1 MNMKTEYLCKS
12 RIKHILLIGT
22 AMFLISPITLYAGV
36 TVDLNTNTE
45 TGIMNVAQQ
54 QQQTV
59 KGIVKGPDGLP
70 VIAANISQKGTNN
83 ATITDLYGNFTLNI
97 TGQHPVLVISYI
109 GYVTTEVNVSGRAFI
124 EVVLQEDVEALD
136 EVVVVGYGTMRKKD
150 VTGAVSSVR
159 TEDITKNATSNVMQA
174 IAGKM
179 SGVQVV
185 QNSGTPGG
193 DVSILIRGVGTIND
207 ASPLYVIDGVP
218 VSGGMWY
225 LNPNDVES
233 IDVLKD
239 ASATAI
245 YGSRGANGVV
255 MVTTKQA
262 QEGHTEINFD
272 YSYGIQH
279 TAKTYDMLNASQ
291 YAALHNE
298 MRTNAGPE
306 YSLNP
311 AFSDPESLGTGTDWM
326 DAIFRTAPMQKVN
339 LSMLGGNQKI
349 SHATSLGYY
358 TQDGIMKN
366 SSYNRLSL
374 QSNISSKIVSNVTV
388 RANVNLSAENRRTQP
403 VSTVIQNAMRIL
415 PSIPIQDEN
424 GEYAGP
430 TGNAEWNGN
439 ALNPVAIINEQN
451 YRMKGF
457 RMLSNISLEWE
468 IVKGLKFKTTGG
480 AELGYDYNN
489 SYIPK
494 YKWGM
499 NESKN
504 TMQTVSSAYEQLY
517 LWDNTLNYDKSFGKH
532 RINVMAGTSYQEYK
546 KESVSASG
554 SGRASELTTELDN
567 ATKATDVGGNSL
579 RWALM
584 SYMARLHYSYDDRYL
599 VTATF
604 RADGSSKFGKDNR
617 FGYFPSFAAAW
628 NIGNESFMQ
637 SVKPISQ
644 LKLRVGYGQTGN
656 QNIGAYTF
664 ADKLSVNGVY
674 NFGSQRGFESNL
686 VNLIY
691 PYLLSNPSVKWEAVE
706 QYNVGVDI
714 GFLKNRIV
722 ANLDF
727 YVKNTRDMLTKKPVP
742 QTSGTSLEQADW
754 PPVNIGKVLNRGFE
768 FTINTKNFV
777 GEFKWETNLNMS
789 FNHNEVVSI
798 GGPEILNGV
807 SLIREGQPINSFY
820 GYKLGGVYQTLDEV
834 FTGPVMENRA
844 ADKASHNPYKNTSPG
859 DMWFVDVDGNGEIND
874 LDRTVIGN
882 PSPDCIFGF
891 NNTFSYKNFDLSI
904 FFQGALGNQV
914 WNGVRASHE
923 SMNSTYNQLAST
935 LERWTGE
942 GTSSSMPRA
951 IYADP
956 NNNSRASTRWL
967 ENGSYAKLKNLT
979 FGYTLPENLT
989 NRVKVKALRLYVS
1002 FDNLCTITNYS
1013 GLDPEVGLSG
1023 LDYGVYPSA
1032 RTYMFGVSVKF

>member
-12 RIKHILLIGT
+12 RMKHILLIGT

-45 TGIMNVAQQ
+45 TGIMNVAQ

-468 IVKGLKFKTTGG
+468 IIKGLKFKTTGG

-532 RINVMAGTSYQEYK
+532 RINAMAGTSYQEYK

-644 LKLRVGYGQTGN
+644 LKLRAGYGQTGN
-656 QNIGAYTF
+656 QNIGAYAF

-989 NRVKVKALRLYVS
+989 NRAKVKALRLYVS